1 MNNNTPLSYVY
12 SDLLDLLTV
21 ALTNPYQ
28 FITELREIF
37 PNKEDQKKF
46 LKILFNQDDL
56 NELYNHGPLHDFLF
70 DQNGLKPKLK
80 QLFHKKRVK
89 LNFASLIYLLSDK
102 IHTPG
107 IIEILQNLFNEG
119 LIDLKHL
126 ERKNYNGSLPM
137 IAASK
142 CDVMMLK
149 FLKSHNVNLKYGI
162 SSQGNPYSIAEGIRC
177 HTVMD
182 FLKQSGVG
190 PSYSRANGTMVQEVP
205 LLENNVIINPVSREL
220 VRYGHRMEDKFTNLN
235 RQIQTL
241 KEKKINLEESL
252 LKSGLTS
259 KKKNKSQ
266 AQNSLSEQ
274 IKNLEQSIKSLEKKS
289 KRMKERTNKFLK
301 RSNAQDLMERRYFDE
316 LLRRQAYKTR
326 YGRGYSI
333 NHGGILQVLRN
344 KFGQYIGPK
353 SGMHHYDERS
363 INGSYFYKTPSNL
376 LIPPAPQPQ
385 KLIKNAT
392 PKNKNYLKKLQRE
405 QRKIN

>member
-1 MNNNTPLSYVY
+1 
-12 SDLLDLLTV
+12 
-21 ALTNPYQ
+21 
-28 FITELREIF
+28 
-37 PNKEDQKKF
+37 
-46 LKILFNQDDL
+46 
-56 NELYNHGPLHDFLF
+56 
-70 DQNGLKPKLK
+70 
-80 QLFHKKRVK
+80 
-89 LNFASLIYLLSDK
+89 
-102 IHTPG
+102 
-107 IIEILQNLFNEG
+107 
-119 LIDLKHL
+119 
-126 ERKNYNGSLPM
+126 
-137 IAASK
+137 
-142 CDVMMLK
+142 
-149 FLKSHNVNLKYGI
+149 
-162 SSQGNPYSIAEGIRC
+162 
-177 HTVMD
+177 MD
-182 FLKQSGVG
+182 FLKQSRVG

-405 QRKIN
+405 QRKKKNNTTKNNTKKNKNYNKNDPRSPNYNITAVNGGSKFVHIPNHGRRKVRYQKNGRAYVIVNKKKLKL